1 MNLSAV
7 ISQLAAL
14 FLMILAGYISARAD
28 LISPQFR
35 QKLSS
40 LALNTA
46 APCIIL
52 SSVLESESGSADMA
66 AAVGVGV
73 FFFALMIALAALR
86 VRVCRV
92 PRAQRGLD
100 QLMLV
105 FTNVGFMGIPVV
117 QSIYGPTGVALLSM
131 FILIFN
137 LCFFSYGVLLISG
150 GLSLNPRAL
159 LNTCIVAALLALLFG
174 LTGWHLPAPVETALS
189 AIGAMNTPLA
199 MMIIGASIA
208 HSDLRAAFSSP
219 RLYLVSLLRMAVM
232 PLCILGIVAVL
243 PIPRMLAG
251 ICVALA
257 AMPVAG
263 NCAMI
268 SDLYTPE
275 DMTASQAVM
284 LTTLLSAVTL
294 PLICAAMLAVLA

>member
-7 ISQLAAL
+7 LSQLVAL
-14 FLMILAGYISARAD
+14 FLMIFAGYLSARAG
-28 LISPQFR
+28 LITPQFR
-35 QKLSS
+35 QKLYS

-52 SSVLESESGSADMA
+52 SSVLESESSSADMT
-66 AAVGVGV
+66 AAVGIGA
-73 FFFALMIALAALR
+73 FFFALMIALAALL

-137 LCFFSYGVLLISG
+137 LCLFSYGVLLISG

>member
-14 FLMILAGYISARAD
+14 FLMILAGYISARAG

-73 FFFALMIALAALR
+73 FFFALMIALAALL

>member
-73 FFFALMIALAALR
+73 LFFALMIALAALL

>member
-73 FFFALMIALAALR
+73 FFFALMIALAALL

>member
-73 FFFALMIALAALR
+73 FFFALMIALAALL

-92 PRAQRGLD
+92 SRAQRGLD